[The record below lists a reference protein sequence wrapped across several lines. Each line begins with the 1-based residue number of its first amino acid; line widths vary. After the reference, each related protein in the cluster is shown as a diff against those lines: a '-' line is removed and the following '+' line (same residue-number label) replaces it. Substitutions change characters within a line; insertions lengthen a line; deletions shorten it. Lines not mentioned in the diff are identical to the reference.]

1 MKLVRTVSFIM
12 LENKEILYN
21 DRNKRN
27 KNM

>member
-21 DRNKRN
+21 DRNERN